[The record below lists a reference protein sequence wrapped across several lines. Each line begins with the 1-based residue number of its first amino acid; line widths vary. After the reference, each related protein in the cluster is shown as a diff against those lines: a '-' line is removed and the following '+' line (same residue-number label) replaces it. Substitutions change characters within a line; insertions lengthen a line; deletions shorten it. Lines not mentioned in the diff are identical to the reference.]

1 MKKWI
6 LPLTIILAFAACK
19 KDEEENNE
27 NVPATPDGPQLIFRF
42 AFDEEQPRLDNL
54 GNPSVMPE
62 GHAAQ
67 TPRFNEISANYIE
80 LSPNAMTMLGQGEV
94 VYVGDETE
102 AGGET
107 AIDIDQSHF
116 VTEGEDFFKIPLAQV
131 AAGNYSFIRVSLS
144 YQNFDVD
151 YRAQG
156 FDLEGTLA
164 SFIGYNNY
172 ITSYTIKT
180 QEVTVNDNRLQGY
193 WGFETI
199 NGITTTGQAPAG
211 ATTVVNPLWATSP
224 VPEGSCVVTGEFP
237 ENLVITGNETEDIVV
252 TLSLSVNDSFEWVE
266 VNENGIWE
274 PQEGENVVDMGV
286 RGMMPTFQ

>member
-1 MKKWI
+1 MKNF
-6 LPLTIILAFAACK
+6 LFTLTLIGLLSACQ
-19 KDEEENNE
+19 KDQPAPDNE
-27 NVPATPDGPQLIFRF
+27 TPAGPQLIFKF
-42 AFDEEQPRLDNL
+42 AFDEDQPRLDNL

-80 LSPNAMTMLGQGEV
+80 LAPNAMTLLGLGEV
-94 VYVGDETE
+94 LYVGEETT
-102 AGGET
+102 AGGDQAI
-107 AIDIDQSHF
+107 AIDESRF
-116 VTEGEDFFKIPLAQV
+116 VAAGEDFFSIPLSQV
-131 AAGNYSFIRVSLS
+131 AAGSYPFIRVSLS

-180 QEVTVNDNRLQGY
+180 QEITVNDNRLQGY

-224 VPEGSCVVTGEFP
+224 VPEGSCVVTGQFA
-237 ENLVITGNETEDIVV
+237 ENLVITGNETEDIIV
-252 TLSLSVNDSFEWVE
+252 TLSLSVNDSFEWVDL
-266 VNENGIWE
+266 NDNGIWE
-274 PQEGENVVDMGV
+274 PQANENVVDMGI
-286 RGMMPTFQ
+286 RGMMPAFQ